1 MGDEMEQIDV
11 WRTARLLVKEH
22 GYEKAL
28 TVAAERAA
36 DLAVEGNE
44 RGALVFTAICE
55 CIRDLSRE
63 RGSED
68 VVN

>member
-11 WRTARLLVKEH
+11 WHTARLLVKEH

-36 DLAVEGNE
+36 DLAVDGNE
-44 RGALVFTAICE
+44 RGTLVFTAICE

-63 RGSED
+63 RGSEAW
-68 VVN
+68 